1 MSEPTCHLPEC
12 LLNEGYSM
20 STLTKRGI
28 VVQISNGTGI
38 PQNQV
43 FKVLQSTLDL
53 ITETLSR
60 GQAVELRN
68 FGVLDVRLTKPRV
81 GRNPSRPGS
90 RYVIPERATVRFKA
104 GKLMRQRVTALSKDI
119 AAQDSGL
126 GSSRKN

>member
-1 MSEPTCHLPEC
+1 
-12 LLNEGYSM
+12 M

-28 VVQISNGTGI
+28 VVQISNETGI

-43 FKVLQSTLDL
+43 FKVIQSTLDL

-68 FGVLDVRLTKPRV
+68 FGVLDVRMTKPRV

-90 RYVIPERATVRFKA
+90 SYVIPERATVRFKA
-104 GKLMRQRVTALSKDI
+104 GKLMRQRVTALSKDM
-119 AAQDSGL
+119 ASRGSGL
-126 GSSRKN
+126 GNSCEN